1 MFSCTC
7 LVNSVITFVFK
18 VVTLIFFVLAEY
30 ESKKM
35 WSKFDNVTP
44 LMEREEKSLIMMKI

>member
-1 MFSCTC
+1 MAGLTLNCSRSFPCT
-7 LVNSVITFVFK
+7 VTFVFK

-35 WSKFDNVTP
+35 YSKFDNVTP
-44 LMEREEKSLIMMKI
+44 AYGT

>member
-1 MFSCTC
+1 MIE
-7 LVNSVITFVFK
+7 LIVK
-18 VVTLIFFVLAEY
+18 VVTLIFFVLPEQ

-44 LMEREEKSLIMMKI
+44 VLGIDQN